1 MTARQDHV
9 ARGPQRTHR
18 TNRGAMMSTDER
30 GPRGRFPPGTSGNTK
45 GRPKAAK
52 TVSAAIVSAMNKT
65 VTANDNGRKR
75 KVRKL
80 DATATQIANK
90 GASGD
95 LRAGKML
102 LEMAARAEERQS
114 SLAVPE
120 ALTRGDEDILNDFLA
135 EYRRHLEA
143 GGQ

>member
-1 MTARQDHV
+1 
-9 ARGPQRTHR
+9 
-18 TNRGAMMSTDER
+18 MSTEER
-30 GPRGRFPPGTSGNTK
+30 ASRGRFAPGTSGNSN

-65 VTANDNGRKR
+65 VTATANGQKR

-102 LEMAARAEERQS
+102 LDMAARAEEQQA

-120 ALTRGDEDILNDFLA
+120 VLTRSDQEILDDFLA
-135 EYRRHLEA
+135 DYRRYLEV
-143 GGQ
+143 GGL